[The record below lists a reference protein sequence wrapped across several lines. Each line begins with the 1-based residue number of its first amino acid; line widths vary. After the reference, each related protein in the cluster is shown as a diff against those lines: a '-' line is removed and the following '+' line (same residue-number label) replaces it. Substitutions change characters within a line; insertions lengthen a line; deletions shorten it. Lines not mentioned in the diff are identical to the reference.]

1 VNATESGEHLNN
13 RTVKAVVGLIVILL
27 VVYFVFFRSQPL
39 GPMGEVVS
47 PNEDTLTAQ
56 IVASAIRMVD
66 QSHAVMVAKPVPGN
80 PPGMPE
86 GRLSDH
92 QPYRRDVHAKTY
104 GCLQAKFKVLPN
116 LDLIYRYGIFAEPKE
131 YEAWVRYSSGNT
143 HVQDDREKDARGMA
157 IKVMGVPGR
166 KLLEDDGVPHAETQ
180 DFVLMNATQFFILN
194 LPEYLSFTN
203 YLGQGSNYGYFL
215 GGFTPDLPQKN
226 WSKLFNF
233 KGYHWNEMRLAL
245 KTLKA
250 PPDSLLNTDF
260 YSVSAYTLGSQQY
273 VKYAAKPCGTAGRS
287 AAVDSNDPNF
297 LRQEMVERLKN
308 GTACFEFM
316 VQRQVAGKNMPVE
329 DNTVEWS
336 ESDSPFV
343 PVARIEI
350 PQQSFVGNQT
360 VCENLTFNP
369 WYSLPE
375 HRPVGVMNRVR
386 KPLYL
391 EVSRYRRTMNGQSPL
406 CEPKN
411 FKEEDANSC
420 EKQQNALDLSD
431 AAVPA
436 TIRP

>member
-1 VNATESGEHLNN
+1 MPIDESKTASQRWNN
-13 RTVKAVVGLIVILL
+13 RTVRALVGLVVVLVI
-27 VVYFVFFRSQPL
+27 VYFVFFRPAPW
-39 GPMGEVVS
+39 GPMGEN
-47 PNEDTLTAQ
+47 PTPGEDTLTAQ
-56 IVASAIRMVD
+56 IVASAINMVD
-66 QSHAVMVAKPVPGN
+66 QSHAAMVANPVPGN
-80 PPGMPE
+80 PPGIPANQLS
-86 GRLSDH
+86 GR

-104 GCLQAKFKVLPN
+104 GCLKAKFKVLPN
-116 LDLIYRYGIFAEPKE
+116 LDSAYAVGLFAQPKE

-157 IKVMGVPGR
+157 IKVMGVHGR

-180 DFVLMNATQFFILN
+180 DFALMNANQFFIRT

-226 WSKLFNF
+226 WGKMFNF
-233 KGYHWNEMRLAL
+233 RDYHVRAMRLAL
-245 KTLKA
+245 KTLKP

-260 YSVSAYTLGSQQY
+260 FSVSAYTLGSQQF
-273 VKYAAKPCGTAGRS
+273 VKYAAKPCAPQGK
-287 AAVDSNDPNF
+287 AARVNHDDPNF
-297 LRQEMVERLKN
+297 LRQEMVERLKD
-308 GTACFEFM
+308 GSVCFDFM
-316 VQRQVAGKNMPVE
+316 VQRQVAGRNMPVE
-329 DNTVEWS
+329 DTTVEWK

-350 PQQSFVGNQT
+350 PKQSFVENQE

-391 EVSRYRRTMNGQSPL
+391 EVARYRRTRNGQHPL

-411 FKEEDANSC
+411 FDEIDPDSC
-420 EKQQNALDLSD
+420 EQQHTSN
-431 AAVPA
+431 
-436 TIRP
+436 